1 MTDAAGT
8 WTGDGAFLAPNLVAS
23 EVSGGRIA
31 ENILQFARILRAS
44 GVPVGPDRV
53 ILATEAV
60 LEAGIEQPRIL
71 YAALSATL
79 LTRPEQREIFNQAFY
94 LFWKDP
100 RYLEQM
106 LSVMLPSLTRDDE
119 QVQQDQMSRRLR
131 DTLLPHGEHEREAEQ
146 EEIELDFSESYSS
159 LAVSRTKDFEQMSAE
174 EQRRARDAIRRM
186 TLLFAPL
193 RTRRQKPAT
202 SGRRLDLRAMA
213 RDAARHGPDFM
224 LPRWRERRLE
234 PPAIVILCDISGSMD
249 AYARMLLHFLFA
261 LTNARDRVHCFL
273 FGTRLFNVTR
283 LLRSKDPDAAI
294 AKVGARITDW
304 AGGTRIGESLAE
316 FNRLWA
322 RRVLGGRATV
332 LLFTD
337 GLDREGGEGVELAAR
352 RLRASC
358 RRLVWLNPLL
368 RYDAYEPIAAGAK
381 ALLPHVSEMRAC
393 HNLVSLEALADA
405 LSSTRQAP
413 RRVAEA

>member
-1 MTDAAGT
+1 MSGPAGN
-8 WTGDGAFLAPNLVAS
+8 WADDGARLEPNLVAS
-23 EVSGGRIA
+23 RVSGGRIA

-60 LEAGIEQPRIL
+60 LESGIEQPRIL
-71 YAALSATL
+71 YAALAATL
-79 LTRPEQREIFNQAFY
+79 LTRPEQREVFDQAFY

-100 RYLEQM
+100 HYLEQM
-106 LSVMLPSLTRDDE
+106 LSVMLPRLKREEELPAQDE
-119 QVQQDQMSRRLR
+119 MSRRLR
-131 DTLLPHGEHEREAEQ
+131 DTLLPHGQHEREAGQ
-146 EEIELDFSESYSS
+146 DEIELDFSESYSS
-159 LAVSRTKDFEQMSAE
+159 IAVSRSKDFEQMSAE
-174 EQRRARDAIRRM
+174 EQRRAREAIRRM
-186 TLLFAPL
+186 TLVFAPL
-193 RTRRQKPAT
+193 RTRRYETAPR
-202 SGRRLDLRAMA
+202 GRRLDLRRMA
-213 RDAARHGPDFM
+213 RDAARHGPDFL
-224 LPRWRERRLE
+224 LPRWRERRSE
-234 PPAIVILCDISGSMD
+234 PPPLVVLCDISGSMD

-283 LLRSKDPDAAI
+283 LLRGKDPDAAI
-294 AKVGARITDW
+294 GKVGARITDW
-304 AGGTRIGESLAE
+304 SGGTRIGESLAQ

-337 GLDREGGEGVELAAR
+337 GLDRDGGEGVELAAR

-368 RYDAYEPIAAGAK
+368 RFDAYEPIAAGAK

-393 HNLVSLEALADA
+393 HNLASLEALAEA
-405 LSSTRQAP
+405 LSTPHQGYFTK
-413 RRVAEA
+413 

>member
-1 MTDAAGT
+1 LTGAGSG
-8 WTGDGAFLAPNLVAS
+8 WAGDGADLAPNLVAS
-23 EVSGGRIA
+23 RVSGGRIA
-31 ENILQFARILRAS
+31 ENILQFARILRAA
-44 GVPVGPDRV
+44 GIPVGPDRV
-53 ILATEAV
+53 ILATQAV
-60 LEAGIEQPRIL
+60 IEAGIRQPRIL

-79 LTRPEQREIFNQAFY
+79 LTRPEQREVFDQAFY

-106 LSVMLPSLTRDDE
+106 LSVMLPGLKLDDE
-119 QVQQDQMSRRLR
+119 QRQDEMSRRLR
-131 DTLLPHGEHEREAEQ
+131 DTLLPHGDQQRESGK
-146 EEIELDFSESYSS
+146 EEIELDLSESYSG
-159 LAVSRTKDFEQMSAE
+159 LAVSRTKDFEQMSAD
-174 EQRRARDAIRRM
+174 EQRRAREAIQRM
-186 TLLFAPL
+186 ALLFAPL
-193 RTRRQKPAT
+193 RTRRFGQARR
-202 SGRRLDLRAMA
+202 GRRLDLRRMA
-213 RDAARHGPDFM
+213 RESTRHGPDYL

-234 PPAIVILCDISGSMD
+234 PPPLVVVCDISGSMD

-283 LLRSKDPDAAI
+283 LLRGKDPDVAI
-294 AKVGARITDW
+294 AEVGTRITDW
-304 AGGTRIGESLAE
+304 SGGTRIGESLAE

-337 GLDREGGEGVELAAR
+337 GLDRDAGDGIEVAAR

-381 ALLPHVSEMRAC
+381 ALSPHVTETRAC
-393 HNLVSLEALADA
+393 HNLASLEALAEA
-405 LSSTRQAP
+405 LSA
-413 RRVAEA
+413 RR